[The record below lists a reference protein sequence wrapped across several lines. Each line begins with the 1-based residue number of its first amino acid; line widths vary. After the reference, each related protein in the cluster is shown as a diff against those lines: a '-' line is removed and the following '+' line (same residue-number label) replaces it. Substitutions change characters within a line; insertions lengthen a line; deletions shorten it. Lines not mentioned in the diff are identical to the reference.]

1 MSPTALQVHRDALI
15 VDGLV
20 FMGDGSTETLE
31 AGSEAELRGFPGEN
45 LLRALDLAWAP
56 P

>member
-1 MSPTALQVHRDALI
+1 MNPTALQVHLEDCASHAELVRLSSALFER
-15 VDGLV
+15 GW
-20 FMGDGSTETLE
+20 
-31 AGSEAELRGFPGEN
+31 SEAELRGFPGEN

>member
-1 MSPTALQVHRDALI
+1 MNPNALQVHLEDCASHGELVRLSSALFER
-15 VDGLV
+15 GW
-20 FMGDGSTETLE
+20 
-31 AGSEAELRGFPGEN
+31 SEAELRGFPGEN